1 MEFLTGIKEKEVLDI
16 AALTADGMYVSNTIL
31 SSVLDL

>member
-16 AALTADGMYVSNTIL
+16 AALTADGMEGKTVI
-31 SSVLDL
+31 